1 VGDNEELT
9 ERYTGGEWTVR
20 RPVVTNN
27 IVTLGGLMVIV
38 PAVGLKVRGF
48 RPGRG
53 RWILRAIKIRST
65 TSLGGKVKPA
75 VPCCKILRHVKN
87 PYSMKD
93 ILVGKNIRTLL
104 ATFLLVRY

>member
-1 VGDNEELT
+1 MLFETITVCCENHTERTLVGDNEELT

-48 RPGRG
+48 
-53 RWILRAIKIRST
+53 
-65 TSLGGKVKPA
+65 
-75 VPCCKILRHVKN
+75 
-87 PYSMKD
+87 
-93 ILVGKNIRTLL
+93 
-104 ATFLLVRY
+104 